1 MEIKQNVFVFHG
13 CDYKVGTTMT
23 AQATAELIANCRKD
37 LRILFLC
44 LNGRESTEYCGE
56 RVENIEAIKMKVD
69 NKLLTHEDVM
79 KICTKEENL
88 YVLGGVNGLLK
99 HRHYS
104 PEFPSALIDIVSQIF
119 DMVIVDSGNEIDS
132 GLAVGSLK
140 ATSNRILVMAQNET
154 ILKRYEI
161 VKELYETLQ
170 IDFDQYVVNK
180 YLPEDP
186 HDEKYI
192 RKRLGISEAKQIIFV
207 SDQNM
212 YARIA
217 EMERT
222 TLLQYKSQ
230 EYINAISEIA
240 LNLFRISGIEG
251 GVEIKVKRR
260 IPFGKWQS

>member
-1 MEIKQNVFVFHG
+1 MEINRKVFVFHG
-13 CDYKVGTTMT
+13 LDYKVGTTMT

-37 LRILFLC
+37 LRVLFLC

-56 RVENIEAIKMKVD
+56 SVESIEAIKMKVD

-79 KICTKEENL
+79 KICGKEENL
-88 YVLGGVNGLLK
+88 YVLGGVNGLLN

-104 PEFPSALIDIVSQIF
+104 AEFPSAIIEIASQIF
-119 DMVIVDSGNEIDS
+119 DLIIVDSGNEIDS
-132 GLAVGSLK
+132 GLAVGALK
-140 ATSNRILVMAQNET
+140 STSNRILIIAQNET
-154 ILKRYEI
+154 ILRRHEA
-161 VKELYETLQ
+161 VKELYDVLE
-170 IDFDQYVVNK
+170 IDFGQYVVNK
-180 YLPEDP
+180 YLPGDP

-192 RKRLGISEAKQIIFV
+192 RKRLKIPEEKPVVFV

-230 EYINAISEIA
+230 EYINGISEIA
-240 LNLFRISGIEG
+240 LNILRVSGIEG
-251 GVEIKVKRR
+251 GVEIKVKKRM
-260 IPFGKWQS
+260 PFGKR

>member
-1 MEIKQNVFVFHG
+1 MEINRKVFVFHG

-44 LNGRESTEYCGE
+44 LNSRESTEYCGE
-56 RVENIEAIKMKVD
+56 SVENIEAIKMKAD
-69 NKLLTHEDVM
+69 NRLLTHEDVM
-79 KICTKEENL
+79 KICSKEGSL

-104 PEFPSALIDIVSQIF
+104 PDFPSAIIDIASQIF
-119 DMVIVDSGNEIDS
+119 DLIIVDSGNEIDS
-132 GLAVGSLK
+132 GLAVGALK
-140 ATSNRILVMAQNET
+140 ATPNRILVMAQNES

-161 VKELYETLQ
+161 VKEFYDILE

-192 RKRLGISEAKQIIFV
+192 RKRLGIPENKRVIFV

-217 EMERT
+217 EMEHS

-230 EYINAISEIA
+230 EYINGISEIA
-240 LNLFRISGIEG
+240 LSLFRISGIEG
-251 GVEIKVKRR
+251 GVEIKMKKR
-260 IPFGKWQS
+260 IPFGKW